1 MKWIAALLGEMG
13 VSIPVTPRLY
23 CDNLSAVYLTA
34 NPALHNR
41 SKHFDTDFHYVRE
54 RVALG
59 ALVVQQIPAVHQL
72 ADIFTKSLPQR
83 PFLHLRSKLGVSEPP
98 ATSLR
103 GCVST
108 NEPKTEV
115 LLNVKT
121 QAQPKT
127 QHNKMGLKL
136 NDKQSYCNGQ
146 ATQSSCHS
154 TINTAQQIQLANR
167 FDSLVC

>member
-1 MKWIAALLGEMG
+1 MVKLEGGISWRYHLLGFMLWG
-13 VSIPVTPRLY
+13 HI
-23 CDNLSAVYLTA
+23 
-34 NPALHNR
+34 
-41 SKHFDTDFHYVRE
+41 
-54 RVALG
+54 
-59 ALVVQQIPAVHQL
+59 
-72 ADIFTKSLPQR
+72 
-83 PFLHLRSKLGVSEPP
+83 
-98 ATSLR
+98 
-103 GCVST
+103 VST
-108 NEPKTEV
+108 NEPKTEA

-146 ATQSSCHS
+146 ATQRSCHS